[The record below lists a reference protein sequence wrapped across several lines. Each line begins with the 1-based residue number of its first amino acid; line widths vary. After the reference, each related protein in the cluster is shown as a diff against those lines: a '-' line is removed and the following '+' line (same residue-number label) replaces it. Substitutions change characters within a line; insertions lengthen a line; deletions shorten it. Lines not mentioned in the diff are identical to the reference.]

1 MYQVVNQKKKFK
13 NVEFS
18 EEIYGFPMASSK
30 KVFTIGKYQVKNIII
45 ISTSFNIKKG
55 SKRIPK
61 IGRYTNGIT
70 N

>member
-30 KVFTIGKYQVKNIII
+30 KVFTIEKLLCKIRVVNSENLSTLKIEYILCKKSNIRA
-45 ISTSFNIKKG
+45 KG
-55 SKRIPK
+55 I
-61 IGRYTNGIT
+61 Y
-70 N
+70 